1 VQLGSVVLALR
12 VVLAIRRTLTPLFLL
27 LRIVSAGQLLSWK
40 AGHKRNCVAEE
51 TADRQKQL
59 EARVPAASG
68 GATPSN
74 ATVVSGLPQGRPPS
88 QGAATSQTAAGTTDL
103 RLQMIACMHLGA
115 NNYEKGAMTQAIE
128 PFEKAKAIAQE
139 LRERSVQMKMCIN
152 LGACYFTSKRTK
164 KAAVTY
170 EQARAIAEKIGDRE
184 ELLKVHVSLGACYGT
199 MQQFDRA
206 IMQYEQAIRIGDE
219 MGELDWKGKAFTG
232 MVKCKLAL
240 RSMQIRT
247 SIDNGDSCLS
257 RQQHHEAIGHYAEG
271 RVGAQDLNDQA
282 MQVKACI
289 GLLASYR
296 ALQQYD
302 MQLQV
307 CAEYKALAEKLGDS
321 EMQIKA
327 CRELGYAYH
336 QLQGYDEAFRHYQIS
351 LAIAEQLDDPE
362 ERQRVRSNI
371 SDEMAQCNRLLRCGK
386 KEEGCPGLLDLS
398 EPGVLDPQQHSMPS
412 SHASHSYAMPSSH
425 VAPFHK
431 KEGTQTAAAAACGT
445 LSAQGEEKKNADY
458 NAYLLLREEEAD
470 NKNVNKKRYKNKK
483 RKDKVSGKR
492 GHTVTAAGAVK
503 VDEDKQYKQ
512 DDRKQLCGNS
522 LLQVNVPAAGPN
534 QAEAPVLTSPHR
546 SELGNSLQVLLEKY
560 DLENE
565 PLLDS
570 MSIKKLSHLQSLTC
584 DVIKHL
590 TLSPVSKAKLTRMVA
605 DVAWVHGP
613 VEGEVFATSST
624 QPADGDSVEGGEC
637 VVCLEMQAQ
646 IAVIPCGHV
655 CLCAGC
661 NQHQHFCP
669 ICRVPVTGSLRVYFS
684 AWA

>member
-1 VQLGSVVLALR
+1 MRLGSVVLALR

-27 LRIVSAGQLLSWK
+27 LRIATAGQLLSWK
-40 AGHKRNCVAEE
+40 AGHRRNCVAKE

-68 GATPSN
+68 GATPPD
-74 ATVVSGLPQGRPPS
+74 ATVISGWLQGAPPS
-88 QGAATSQTAAGTTDL
+88 QGAATIQTAAGTTDL

-152 LGACYFTSKRTK
+152 LGACYFTTKRTK

-199 MQQFDRA
+199 MRQFDRA

-271 RVGAQDLNDQA
+271 RVGAMDLNDQA

-302 MQLQV
+302 MELQV
-307 CAEYKALAEKLGDS
+307 CAEYKALAEKLGDT

-327 CRELGYAYH
+327 CRELGYAYY

-362 ERQRVRSNI
+362 ERERVRSNI

-386 KEEGCPGLLDLS
+386 KEEGCCYSLVDLS
-398 EPGVLDPQQHSMPS
+398 EPGVLDPQHPQQ
-412 SHASHSYAMPSSH
+412 HSYAMPSADVS
-425 VAPFHK
+425 PFDK
-431 KEGTQTAAAAACGT
+431 KESTKAAAAAACDT
-445 LSAQGEEKKNADY
+445 LLAEGEEEQVALRRASN
-458 NAYLLLREEEAD
+458 LLLREEEED
-470 NKNVNKKRYKNKK
+470 NKNMNKKRCKNKK

-492 GHTVTAAGAVK
+492 EHTVTAAGAVK
-503 VDEDKQYKQ
+503 VDEDKQHKQ

-546 SELGNSLQVLLEKY
+546 SELGDSLQVLLEKY

-570 MSIKKLSHLQSLTC
+570 ISIKKLSDLQYLTC

-590 TLSPVSKAKLTRMVA
+590 NLSPLSKAKLTRMVA

-646 IAVIPCGHV
+646 IAVIPCGHI